1 MEMIHAVE
9 SKPVVVKGLIQ
20 QVNECKRLWL
30 LKNSLSSNPQKLDR
44 VRMPCERLSLLGS
57 RHFLS
62 PKIPLISE
70 ISSFSTATPDYVNH
84 RIRSVNS

>member
-44 VRMPCERLSLLGS
+44 VRMPCERLSLLG
-57 RHFLS
+57 
-62 PKIPLISE
+62 
-70 ISSFSTATPDYVNH
+70 
-84 RIRSVNS
+84 